1 MMMLELDNITK
12 SYASACGRL
21 EVLRGISARVEPGQS
36 ISIAGSSGCG
46 KSTLLNLIGA
56 LDKPDSGTIRLGGQN
71 PAEMDERA
79 LAAFRNRKIGF
90 VFQLH
95 HLLPQCT
102 VLENVLLPT
111 LAGGRAR
118 ESALSLQQRAMQI
131 LERVGLSDRAH
142 ELPARLSGGQRQ
154 RAAVARALINR
165 PQLLLADEPTGSL
178 DEETAESVMGLLLD
192 LNRSQKI
199 TLIVVTHSSRLAG
212 RMERQFELRQG
223 KLVERPL

>member
-1 MMMLELDNITK
+1 
-12 SYASACGRL
+12 
-21 EVLRGISARVEPGQS
+21 
-36 ISIAGSSGCG
+36 
-46 KSTLLNLIGA
+46 
-56 LDKPDSGTIRLGGQN
+56 
-71 PAEMDERA
+71 
-79 LAAFRNRKIGF
+79 
-90 VFQLH
+90 
-95 HLLPQCT
+95 
-102 VLENVLLPT
+102 
-111 LAGGRAR
+111 
-118 ESALSLQQRAMQI
+118 MQI

-212 RMERQFELRQG
+212 RMERRFELRQG